1 MSKVDITLAI
11 IILVGAY
18 SGFQEGFLMEMFS
31 FLAILLGVLFGF
43 KLMGW
48 AMILLEKNFNVDS
61 QTLPYIAF
69 ATVFVSIIFIVNLL
83 ARLVRAKINNK
94 SFLGKAD
101 QVAGAVVGFFKTT
114 FMVSILLWIF
124 FSLKFDFPERWTEG
138 SWILPMVAGVAP
150 KFTHQISE
158 FVPIFKGVF

>member
-18 SGFQEGFLMEMFS
+18 GGFREGFIMEVFS
-31 FLAILLGVLFGF
+31 FLAIVLGVLGGF

-48 AMILLEKNFNVDS
+48 AMIMLEREFHVDS

-69 ATVFVSIIFIVNLL
+69 ATVFVIIVFAVNLL
-83 ARLVRAKINNK
+83 SRFVRPKADK

-101 QVAGAVVGFFKTT
+101 QVAGALLGFFKTT
-114 FMVSILLWIF
+114 FMVSILLWIYH
-124 FSLKFDFPERWTEG
+124 SLKFEFPEHWTSG
-138 SWILPMVAGVAP
+138 SWILPMVAELAP
-150 KFTHQISE
+150 KIIHKMGV

>member
-18 SGFQEGFLMEMFS
+18 GGFREGFIVEMFS
-31 FLAILLGVLFGF
+31 FLAIVLGVLGGF

-48 AMILLEKNFNVDS
+48 AMILLEREFHVDS

-69 ATVFVSIIFIVNLL
+69 ATVFVIIAFAVNLL
-83 ARLVRAKINNK
+83 SRLVRDRVSK

-101 QVAGAVVGFFKTT
+101 QVAGALLGFLKTT
-114 FMVSILLWIF
+114 FMVSVVLWIF
-124 FSLKFDFPERWTEG
+124 HSLKFKFPEHWTEG
-138 SWILPMVAGVAP
+138 SWILPMVADLAP
-150 KFTHQISE
+150 KITHKMAE
-158 FVPIFKGVF
+158 FVPIFEGVF

>member
-18 SGFQEGFLMEMFS
+18 SGFQEGFLMEIFS
-31 FLAILLGVLFGF
+31 FLAILLGVLAGF

-69 ATVFVSIIFIVNLL
+69 ATVFVSIVFIVNLL
-83 ARLVRAKINNK
+83 ARLVRDKMNK

-101 QVAGAVVGFFKTT
+101 QFAGAVLGFFKTT

-138 SWILPMVAGVAP
+138 SWILPMVAEVAP
-150 KFTHQISE
+150 KITHQISE